1 MEVSTR
7 VQDCANAV
15 VADDCKAFNRLH
27 GDKFA
32 YVAAELRRAM
42 LLQFVMSPAR
52 LAELRT
58 EKTAADAAEWMLA
71 LYTAVMA
78 S

>member
-7 VQDCANAV
+7 VQGCANTV
-15 VADDCKAFNRLH
+15 VADAVKAFSRLH
-27 GDKFA
+27 GEKFA
-32 YVAAELRRAM
+32 YVAPELRRAM
-42 LLQFVMSPAR
+42 LLQFVMSPAT
-52 LAELRT
+52 LAGLQT
-58 EKTAADAAEWMLA
+58 ENSAADAAEWMLA

>member
-1 MEVSTR
+1 MEISAR

-15 VADDCKAFNRLH
+15 VAESCRAFGRLH
-27 GDKFA
+27 GDRFA

-42 LLQFVMSPAR
+42 LLQFVMSPSR

-71 LYTAVMA
+71 LYAAVME